1 MTISIIT
8 PCIKPLCAERGN
20 NRKGTT
26 LKTSKKK
33 AVKKAVGQKN
43 HNTNRTYMPRVRK
56 ELVDSD
62 YLKDLPPKERAYM
75 DKFLGEYYGA
85 NLNFKEPR
93 KNLHKSKARRKDC
106 TDRNN
111 KQNNDLYGV
120 TNANGLLD
128 KDAVYKFQE
137 GVEYIHPGNKTNM
150 SATEDAMIEYLDNKD
165 LLMYDEKELEI
176 IMDNCEFNSDEDG
189 IKKP

>member
-1 MTISIIT
+1 MLGLSGVE
-8 PCIKPLCAERGN
+8 L
-20 NRKGTT
+20 KG
-26 LKTSKKK
+26 KNM
-33 AVKKAVGQKN
+33 AVKRKPRKSTKSTKTEPDY
-43 HNTNRTYMPRVRK
+43 NTNRTYMPRVRK

-62 YLKDLPPKERAYM
+62 YIKTLPPKEQAYM
-75 DKFLGEYYGA
+75 KKFLGEYYGA

-137 GVEYIHPGNKTNM
+137 GVEYVHPGNRTNT
-150 SATEDAMIEYLDNKD
+150 SATEDAMIEYLDNKE
-165 LLMYDEKELEI
+165 LLGYDEKELEI
-176 IMDNCEFNSDEDG
+176 IMENCEFNSDEDG